1 MTETKVKTTTATK
14 LERIAKLSVE
24 NPKMKFMGLMPHVN
38 RESLIGCF
46 NELDRKK
53 AVGVD
58 QMTKE
63 EYGKSLEENVNDLL
77 SRMMGMSYR
86 PSPVREVL
94 IPKENGKERPLGI
107 STVEDKIVQL
117 MFSKILEAIYE
128 PLFYDCSFGFR
139 RGKSAH
145 DAIKACR

>member
-14 LERIAKLSVE
+14 LERIAKLSGE

-63 EYGKSLEENVNDLL
+63 EYGKGLEENVNDLL

-86 PSPVREVL
+86 LWVS
-94 IPKENGKERPLGI
+94 N
-107 STVEDKIVQL
+107 
-117 MFSKILEAIYE
+117 F
-128 PLFYDCSFGFR
+128 
-139 RGKSAH
+139 
-145 DAIKACR
+145 